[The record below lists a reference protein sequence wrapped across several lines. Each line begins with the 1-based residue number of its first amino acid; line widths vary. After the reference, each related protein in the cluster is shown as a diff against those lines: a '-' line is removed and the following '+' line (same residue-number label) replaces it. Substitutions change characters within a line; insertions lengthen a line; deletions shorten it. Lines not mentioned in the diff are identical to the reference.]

1 MSIQKKILILF
12 FAGLILPAVGLIVS
26 AAIMISN
33 SYSDYQVRIFQNHY
47 KLIMDSLREDDSLP
61 IADAVYQYFKQLDGS
76 KTSSL
81 QLLNDTFIAKVNE
94 SGQIL
99 KFYGGGPA
107 PEIKILKANF
117 SQFMTDHRKHITL
130 TSKSKGFAVI
140 DNKLWQ
146 LSTCPVPN
154 EPGHCIYMGK
164 PLNMIINK
172 YPYLRNASKEN
183 AFFFELSPL
192 ASDSEIPAGLTCTSG
207 KRKSCIYKD
216 QSCRMVYFSTI
227 DNIFGEPSIQLKMTS
242 DPTIATMFCNNIWFM
257 VLCLGVGTAV
267 ILIIIYIFLKK
278 MIITPVDMACGIAA
292 ESLKELA
299 AFDSDRDLELDVHYK
314 QGHLCELLE
323 LTSKATELYKKSSET
338 ANTLFRNV
346 PFGIIVYDSEFNIK
360 QINGPAQELLGY
372 KEDELIGHKCNEVFC
387 PAGCLSCPVK
397 KHGGVKNVEMV
408 FLRNDGTPLPV
419 LITGTTLHLDGE
431 EMILEGFVDL
441 SEQDRNRTLMKNYKA
456 QLEKTVTKL
465 QEQNENLQDEIKKR
479 EAISKELKRAKEKAE
494 GDDKLKSVFLANM
507 SHELRTP
514 LNTIVGFANLL
525 AGNAS
530 DSERKNYAEVIN
542 NSSETLMTLIS
553 DIIDMSKIETGKIEI
568 NDEMVDISAEL
579 FNLEEIYKSKL
590 EGVSKT
596 AVKLTARCDKSS
608 PVLKTDA
615 VRFRQI
621 FGNLLDNAIKFT
633 EKGEIEFGLEDINNE
648 YATFYV
654 RDTGCGIPDD
664 ALDKIFE
671 RFTTLGESK
680 NQGAGLGLAICAGLI
695 EALKGK
701 INVDSVPG
709 NGSVFRFELPVNN
722 KQG

>member
-12 FAGLILPAVGLIVS
+12 FAGLLLPVVGLIIFVG
-26 AAIMISN
+26 IMLN
-33 SYSDYQVRIFQNHY
+33 DSYSNYQSRIFDNHY
-47 KLIMDSLREDDSLP
+47 KLIMDSIREDDSLP
-61 IADAVYQYFKQLDGS
+61 VADAVYKYYQQLDGS
-76 KTSSL
+76 STTPVR
-81 QLLNDTFIAKVNE
+81 LLKDSFIAKVNE
-94 SGQIL
+94 SGHIV
-99 KFYGGGPA
+99 KFFGGGTS
-107 PEIKILKANF
+107 PEVKRLQADF
-117 SQFMTDHRKHITL
+117 SQFLTDHKKHISL
-130 TSKSKGFAVI
+130 AMKSKGFAVI
-140 DNKLWQ
+140 DNKIWQ

-154 EPGHCIYMGK
+154 EPGHSIYMGK
-164 PLNMIINK
+164 PLSMIINK
-172 YPYLRNASKEN
+172 YPYLSNASKDKS
-183 AFFFELSPL
+183 FFFELSPL
-192 ASDSEIPAGLTCTSG
+192 SSRSEIPAGIKCSNG
-207 KRKSCIYKD
+207 QKISCMYKD
-216 QSCRMVYFSTI
+216 QSCKMAYFSTI
-227 DNIFGEPSIQLKMTS
+227 DNIFGEPSMQLKMTS
-242 DPTIATMFCNNIWFM
+242 APGISTIFCNNIWFM
-257 VLCLGVGTAV
+257 MICISAGAAVVL
-267 ILIIIYIFLKK
+267 ILIYIFLKK
-278 MIITPVDMACGIAA
+278 TIIKPVDMACGIAA

-299 AFDSDRDLELDVHYK
+299 TCDSDRDLELDVHYK
-314 QGHLCELLE
+314 RGHLCELLE
-323 LTSKATELYKKSSET
+323 LTRKATELYKRSSET
-338 ANTLFRNV
+338 ASTLFRNV

-372 KEDELIGHKCNEVFC
+372 KEDKLIGHKCNEVFC

-408 FLRNDGTPLPV
+408 FLRSDGSPLPV

-431 EMILEGFVDL
+431 DMILEGFVDL

-465 QEQNENLQDEIKKR
+465 QEQNQNLQDEIKKR
-479 EAISKELKRAKEKAE
+479 EDISKELKRAKEKAE

-525 AGNAS
+525 SGNVS

-553 DIIDMSKIETGKIEI
+553 DIIDMSKLETGKIEI
-568 NDEMVDISAEL
+568 NYEMVDISTEL
-579 FNLEEIYKSKL
+579 FNLEEIYKTKL
-590 EGVSKT
+590 QGVGKSEI
-596 AVKLTARCDKSS
+596 KLIAKCDKSS
-608 PVLKTDA
+608 PVIKTDA

-633 EKGEIEFGLEDINNE
+633 DKGEIEFGLEDINDE

-664 ALDKIFE
+664 SLDKIFE
-671 RFTTLGESK
+671 RFITVGEK
-680 NQGAGLGLAICAGLI
+680 QAQGAGLGLAICAGLI
-695 EALKGK
+695 EAMKGR

-709 NGSVFRFELPVNN
+709 NGSVFRFELPINQ